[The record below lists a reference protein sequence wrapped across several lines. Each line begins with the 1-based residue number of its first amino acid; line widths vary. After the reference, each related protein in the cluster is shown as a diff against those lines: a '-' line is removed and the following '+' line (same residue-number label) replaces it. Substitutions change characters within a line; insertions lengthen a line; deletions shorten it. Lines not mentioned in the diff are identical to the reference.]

1 MQTPNRYGTP
11 YKESTDDLTYI
22 PIMLVALALIIWFGF
37 QLSKTL
43 NARDGLI
50 AVYTSQEQPVQ
61 TAQKI
66 GTSLSALATGT
77 KQLANQG
84 NPNAAQIVKALAQ
97 RGINIADP
105 TATAAANPS
114 QSPAKE
120 PAKQPPKK

>member
-22 PIMLVALALIIWFGF
+22 PIMLVALALVIWFGF

-43 NARDGLI
+43 SARDGLI
-50 AVYTSQEQPVQ
+50 AVYTSQEQQVQ

-77 KQLANQG
+77 KQLANKG

-105 TATAAANPS
+105 TATPAPTPNPKPTD
-114 QSPAKE
+114 PAK
-120 PAKQPPKK
+120 PSPKK